1 MSECP
6 VYVRSIAIATG
17 AAIPMN
23 HDNKR
28 TNREVKRSVMDEVCL
43 ADSPEK
49 LTDKQTIEPFSV
61 VCQNCR
67 RRTSRRKR
75 KIIKKKTF
83 EAGTTLTDFFL

>member
-28 TNREVKRSVMDEVCL
+28 TNREVKRSVMDKVCL

-49 LTDKQTIEPFSV
+49 LTNKQTKNNQTIVS
-61 VCQNCR
+61 
-67 RRTSRRKR
+67 SLSK
-75 KIIKKKTF
+75 
-83 EAGTTLTDFFL
+83 L